1 MLIGL
6 AILCAQA
13 LLRTYHQGKGDYNY

>member
-6 AILCAQA
+6 AIQQPKMA
-13 LLRTYHQGKGDYNY
+13 